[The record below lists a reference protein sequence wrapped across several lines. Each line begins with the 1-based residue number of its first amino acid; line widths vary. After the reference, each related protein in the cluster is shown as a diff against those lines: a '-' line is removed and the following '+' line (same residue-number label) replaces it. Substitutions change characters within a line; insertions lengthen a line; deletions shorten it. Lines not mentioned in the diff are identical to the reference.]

1 MVWGER
7 NSVEGAWS
15 RCKTSTLGARPSGSR
30 VGKNTL
36 KLTDKKGKTSE
47 ITAARFVVAVGG
59 RPNRLQIPGGE
70 HAVDSDDI
78 FSLEKA
84 PGRVLC
90 VGAGYIALECGGF
103 TAGLGYPTTCMV
115 RSILLRGF
123 DRECVGKIQTHLEH
137 HGVSLQVGVTPTKI
151 EKDPATGVL
160 TVHGSDGSANQYFHR
175 ADRSPT
181 NRGDAAAAT
190 RTFPED
196 ESRRGRDVDGPWRR
210 VAATWTSRG
219 GERLRRRYDTVLVAT
234 GRKADTTGLGLST
247 VPGAAEDVVASGKV
261 ACVDEQ
267 LPHAPHV
274 YAVGDVIDGRPELT
288 PVAIEAGLRLARRL
302 FGGASERMDYE
313 NVATTVFTPLE

>member
-196 ESRRGRDVDGPWRR
+196 ESRRGRDADVPRRR
-210 VAATWTSRG
+210 VAPRPRRGSSAETSRAAAATWMVRGDESRRRG
-219 GERLRRRYDTVLVAT
+219 HPAAASVSVAGTTRSSSRRAARPTRRASASRRSPARLRTSSRPGKSRASTSSCRTRRTSTRSAT
-234 GRKADTTGLGLST
+234 SST
-247 VPGAAEDVVASGKV
+247 
-261 ACVDEQ
+261 
-267 LPHAPHV
+267 
-274 YAVGDVIDGRPELT
+274 
-288 PVAIEAGLRLARRL
+288 AGP
-302 FGGASERMDYE
+302 S
-313 NVATTVFTPLE
+313 